1 MTSLSGGAELLLDEG
16 RVELP
21 SRESFDRL
29 SRRSSSVTISGT
41 GGASADV
48 LSFFFRLRR
57 ALRSLE
63 MPLGPALA
71 ESGTSPAEV
80 LGRSEL
86 ESLDERPLLRP
97 ELPIVSE
104 SAETV
109 QARRDL
115 VPWRLEVSES
125 AMAEVSPER
134 AMSS

>member
-1 MTSLSGGAELLLDEG
+1 
-16 RVELP
+16 
-21 SRESFDRL
+21 
-29 SRRSSSVTISGT
+29 
-41 GGASADV
+41 
-48 LSFFFRLRR
+48 
-57 ALRSLE
+57 

-80 LGRSEL
+80 LGRSKL

-97 ELPIVSE
+97 ELSIVSE